1 MPRDTARVHANRRG
15 GSAEKTVE
23 LPPTWR
29 KFSLI
34 AKRMLEHV
42 PEVGLYVPV
51 RIYVHQDGQATTR
64 IEYDRVPLIF
74 ERFGNEQVNE
84 VARMLDRKLEELATT
99 AAG

>member
-1 MPRDTARVHANRRG
+1 MPPNTARVHANRWG
-15 GSAEKTVE
+15 SSAEKTVE

-51 RIYVHQDGQATTR
+51 KI
-64 IEYDRVPLIF
+64 
-74 ERFGNEQVNE
+74 
-84 VARMLDRKLEELATT
+84 
-99 AAG
+99 